1 MMILYNTTVFL
12 SLAGA
17 RIVARFNPKVKRW
30 MQGRCRIFER
40 LRQAIPEG
48 ERIFW
53 IHCASLGEFEQGRPL
68 IEAVRAERPEYK
80 ILLTF
85 FSSSGYEIRKNY
97 PGADYIF
104 YLPADTPRNVRR
116 FLEIVRPEI
125 AVFVKYEFWL
135 NYLRQLG
142 RSSCRTF
149 IISAIF
155 RSDSPFF
162 KWYGGAFRKALACFE
177 RIFVQNTD
185 SELLLDSIGISATSI
200 VGDTRFDRVAAIAA
214 AAKPLPVV
222 ERFAAGQPLF
232 VAGST
237 WPPDEEILLELIAA
251 HPDVRFVIAPHE
263 IARNRIES
271 LRNQLPRP
279 SALYTESA
287 PESDFSDTQVLFL
300 DTMGMLSSAYRYARY
315 AYIGGGF
322 GAGIHNILEAA
333 VFGVPLAFGPNHRRF
348 RKALELIAL
357 GAAQGISSFAE
368 LDAWFTAFESDSASC
383 EQTGSRAARYISDH
397 KGATGKI
404 MKYIFGQQV

>member
-1 MMILYNTTVFL
+1 MILYNTAIFL
-12 SLAGA
+12 FLLGA
-17 RIVARFNPKVKRW
+17 RIAAQFNPKAKCW
-30 MQGRCRIFER
+30 LQGRRRIFER
-40 LRQAIPEG
+40 LRRTIPEG

-68 IEAVRAERPEYK
+68 IEAIRAEHPEYK

-85 FSSSGYEIRKNY
+85 FSPSGYEIRKDY

-155 RSDSPFF
+155 RSEAPFF
-162 KWYGGAFRKALACFE
+162 KWYGGIFRKALKCFE
-177 RIFVQNTD
+177 QIFVQNMD
-185 SELLLDSIGISATSI
+185 SGLLLNSIGVSATSM
-200 VGDTRFDRVAAIAA
+200 VGDTRFDRVSAIAA

-232 VAGST
+232 IAGST
-237 WPPDEEILLELIAA
+237 WPPDEEMLLALIAA
-251 HPDVRFVIAPHE
+251 HPEIRFVIAPHE
-263 IARNRIES
+263 IDRTRIES
-271 LRNQLPRP
+271 LCSRLPRP
-279 SALYTESA
+279 SALYTASA
-287 PESDFSDTQVLFL
+287 PESDFTDTQVLFL

-315 AYIGGGF
+315 AYVGGGF
-322 GAGIHNILEAA
+322 GVGIHNLLEAA

-348 RKALELIAL
+348 REALELIAL
-357 GAAQGISSFAE
+357 GAAQEISSFAE
-368 LDAWFTAFESDSASC
+368 LDAWFTALESDPAHYT
-383 EQTGSRAARYISDH
+383 QAGSRAARYIIEH
-397 KGATGKI
+397 KGATEKI
-404 MKYIFGQQV
+404 MQHIFSRKPV